1 LVLARQSS
9 RDDFAV
15 TPERVLLLSDEDGT
29 SSFGGFIMSRYPV
42 TRAHSRRSALAAL
55 AAVTVAVG
63 VVALA
68 SGASAAATHIG
79 LGDATGFA
87 VLAGSGTTNTGATT
101 VTGDM
106 GTFPTTTMVGMSL
119 ITLHGTN
126 QVGDGRTQSAKRAL
140 VTAYNNAAS
149 QGPRRAIAANLGGR
163 TLVAGVY
170 HTGSSIGLT
179 GVLTLNAQGNP
190 YAVFII
196 QAASTLTTASGSN
209 VRLIN
214 GAQSCNVY
222 WQVGSSATLGT
233 NSRFVG
239 TIMAM
244 TSITLTTG
252 ATVHGRVLARNGAVT
267 MDHNLIRLSVCT
279 AGFGASPSPTPSQV
293 GTPPTGGVATGS

>member
-1 LVLARQSS
+1 
-9 RDDFAV
+9 
-15 TPERVLLLSDEDGT
+15 
-29 SSFGGFIMSRYPV
+29 MSRHPV
-42 TRAHSRRSALAAL
+42 VRTHSRRSALATL
-55 AAVTVAVG
+55 AAVTVTVG
-63 VVALA
+63 VVAMA
-68 SGASAAATHIG
+68 SGASATAMHIG
-79 LGDATGFA
+79 LGDATSFA

-126 QVGDGRTQSAKRAL
+126 QAGDGRTQSAKRAL

-149 QGPRRAIAANLGGR
+149 QGPRHAIAANLGGR

-190 YAVFII
+190 YSVFII
-196 QAASTLTTASGSN
+196 QAESTLTTASSSR

-233 NSRFVG
+233 NSTLVG
-239 TIMAM
+239 TVMAM

-252 ATVHGRVLARNGAVT
+252 AAVDGRVLARNGAVT
-267 MDHNLIRLSVCT
+267 MDHNRITRSVCT
-279 AGFGASPSPTPSQV
+279 AGVGASPTPSQV